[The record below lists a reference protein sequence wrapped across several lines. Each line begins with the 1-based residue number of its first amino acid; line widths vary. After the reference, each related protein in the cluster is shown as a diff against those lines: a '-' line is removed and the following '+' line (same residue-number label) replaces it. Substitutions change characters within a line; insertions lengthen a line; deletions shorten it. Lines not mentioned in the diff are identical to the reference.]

1 MRKLFSLVLSTGVRN
16 FKSMMKYQLLPL
28 LLLVFVTGLDAQDEA
43 VDAKK
48 PLWKPTVGEFW
59 TYDVSVE
66 VPKNARLPEKIA
78 GQKIE
83 EVDGKMR
90 ASYQQTAVY
99 HGLLPLS
106 DDGPKAHAFYFSN
119 GDQLEEIQYMAIED
133 NSIQAVASKQEGE
146 KPGKVVSLS
155 APIPVIDAD
164 WKGGESFPVIM
175 NQKLGDENL
184 RMTRQFRAIGWEQ
197 VETGAGSYNAMHVQV
212 VGMNG
217 ALEIKRGYWFAP
229 GTGFIK
235 EVKKYYLGDTM
246 IMKQTR
252 ELKKTGKPKP
262 AE

>member
-1 MRKLFSLVLSTGVRN
+1 MQKL
-16 FKSMMKYQLLPL
+16 QLLPL
-28 LLLVFVTGLDAQDEA
+28 LSLFLVSGLSAQEKTL
-43 VDAKK
+43 DAKK

-59 TYDVSVE
+59 TYEVSIE
-66 VPKNARLPEKIA
+66 VPKNAKLPEKVD

-90 ASYQQTAVY
+90 ASFEQTAVY
-99 HGLLPLS
+99 HGQLPLS

-133 NSIQAVASKQEGE
+133 NSVKAIASKQEGK
-146 KPGKVVSLS
+146 KPGKVISLS
-155 APIPVIDAD
+155 APIPVIDAG

-175 NQKLGDENL
+175 NQKVGDQNL
-184 RMTRQFRAIGWEQ
+184 RMTRQFRAIGWEE
-197 VETGAGSYNAMHVQV
+197 VDTEAGSYNAMHVQV

-229 GTGFIK
+229 ETGFIK

-252 ELKKTGKPKP
+252 ELKKTGKQK
-262 AE
+262 AAK